1 MLQDITDYNLYHIF
15 ILFYIFFTLP
25 LIIKSIKKTK
35 NILQKNNDDDGESFW
50 KKIESDAKNENIKEN
65 NKLIFDSQNFLFN
78 FKSYNKILLFKN
90 KIINPDDW
98 TLIIKNRFN
107 DSENIIYNM
116 DEKMFF
122 TIKEIVKSEY
132 VFIDKNEINKKG
144 DLNG

>member
-116 DEKMFF
+116 DEKIFF

-132 VFIDKNEINKKG
+132 VFIDKNEINKKA

>member
-132 VFIDKNEINKKG
+132 VFIDKNEINKKA